1 MILVMQSSCIVFVEI
16 LFYKLFME
24 SFCDYRNQKWQR
36 RSFFLVLTAWAEI
49 LVITFFLS
57 SHFMAKEVVTALL
70 LFITASVFYKAR
82 IIKTITLTILYLA
95 VLIATDYLTL
105 IIYYDIFTS
114 TPENDSI
121 VRTMI
126 MIFSKITLFLI
137 ILVIQR
143 ITEKSEIASLTDAQ
157 WIKLLFFPVISI
169 CMLGM
174 ILSKTYVVNVK
185 EFAELFWMVA
195 FGLLG
200 MNIFFFFLIRDISR
214 KERRFR
220 EKKIAEIQMK
230 NQLMLYRSIA
240 ENFEKQNKRL
250 HEYKNQIECLH
261 ALCQERSYAELEQ
274 YLSQIGEEMFDK
286 TDAVDTHHA
295 MVNAIINSKY
305 QRAVKNGIV
314 VVFQLDDLSALWIT
328 EHDIVVLLANLFD
341 NAIEACQK
349 LEHRRTIKMK
359 MVIENHF
366 LVLSMCNTY
375 NGRLRS
381 RDGILLSTKEDAG
394 YEHGIGIKNIIK
406 IVEKYG
412 GSYIIEQ
419 QEIEF
424 LFSIMIP
431 QKNNIAN

>member
-1 MILVMQSSCIVFVEI
+1 MILVIQSVCIVFVEMV
-16 LFYKLFME
+16 FYKVFME
-24 SFCDYRNQKWQR
+24 SFCDYRNQKCWR
-36 RSFFLVLTAWAEI
+36 RSFLLVLVAWVEMIIISI
-49 LVITFFLS
+49 LFDS
-57 SHFMAKEVVTALL
+57 YFMLKEVLTALL
-70 LFITASVFYKAR
+70 LLVTASLFYKAR
-82 IIKTITLTILYLA
+82 IVKMATLTILYLA

-105 IIYYDIFTS
+105 IIYYDVFNS

-121 VRTMI
+121 IRTMI
-126 MIFSKITLFLI
+126 MVFSKITLFLI

-143 ITEKSEIASLTDAQ
+143 ITEKSEITSLTDAQ
-157 WIKLLFFPVISI
+157 WLKLLFFPVFSI
-169 CMLGM
+169 CMLGT
-174 ILSKTYVVNVK
+174 ILSKTYVVYVK

-220 EKKIAEIQMK
+220 EKKMAEIQIK
-230 NQLMLYRSIA
+230 NQLMLYQSMA

-261 ALCQERSYAELEQ
+261 SLCKEKSYAELEQ
-274 YLSQIGEEMFDK
+274 YLCQIGEEIFDK

-295 MVNAIINSKY
+295 VVNAIINSKY
-305 QRAVKNGIV
+305 QKAVKNGIV
-314 VVFQLDDLSALWIT
+314 VVFQLDDLSALWLT
-328 EHDIVVLLANLFD
+328 EHDVVVLLANLFD

-349 LEHRRTIKMK
+349 IERRRTIKMK
-359 MVIENHF
+359 MVMESHF

-375 NGRLRS
+375 NGKLRS
-381 RDGILLSTKEDAG
+381 RDGILLSTKENAG
-394 YEHGIGIKNIIK
+394 YEHGIGIKNIIR

-431 QKNNIAN
+431 QKKNIAN